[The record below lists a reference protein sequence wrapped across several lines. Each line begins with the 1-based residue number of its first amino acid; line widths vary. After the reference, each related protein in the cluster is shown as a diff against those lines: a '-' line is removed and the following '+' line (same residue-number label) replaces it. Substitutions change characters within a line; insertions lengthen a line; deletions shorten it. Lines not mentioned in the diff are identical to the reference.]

1 MIKLDGLISKLPQT
15 RFSEGN
21 LIVLYVNFKADNKET
36 DGIPEYLNER
46 LKTCTNVYGRILKSK
61 PDRLKTEILLV
72 SSDASLGNEIKQL
85 LCNSNYI
92 DVSKIT
98 IVSDKSTL
106 ADALEFVLKSI
117 KERANPPTVYVIASH
132 WYREIY
138 DAIETKF
145 NGYQTHFEGALDHRP
160 MEEIVKEKQRETPK
174 KGIEFYKDKAK
185 NKALDLLLNHIFP
198 DKKES

>member
-1 MIKLDGLISKLPQT
+1 MISKLPQT

-21 LIVLYVNFKADNKET
+21 LIVLYANFKADDKKT

-46 LKTCTNVYGRILKSK
+46 LKTFTNVYGRILKSK

-72 SSDASLGNEIKQL
+72 SSDATLGNEIKQL

-160 MEEIVKEKQRETPK
+160 IEEIVKEKQRETPK

>member
-1 MIKLDGLISKLPQT
+1 MPQV

-21 LIVLYVNFKADNKET
+21 LIVLYTNFKGVDKKT
-36 DGIPEYLNER
+36 DEIPEYLNER
-46 LKTCTNVYGRILKSK
+46 LKACTNVYGRILKSK
-61 PDRLKTEILLV
+61 PDKLKTEILLV
-72 SSDASLGNEIKQL
+72 SSDASLGNNMKQM
-85 LCNSNYI
+85 LCNNNSI
-92 DVSKIT
+92 DGSKIT

-160 MEEIVKEKQRETPK
+160 MEEISKERAMETPK
-174 KGIEFYKDKAK
+174 KGIEFYKEKAK
-185 NKALDLLLNHIFP
+185 NKALDLLLNYIFP
-198 DKKES
+198 DKKDS

>member
-1 MIKLDGLISKLPQT
+1 MISKLPQT

-21 LIVLYVNFKADNKET
+21 LIVLYANFKADDKMT

-46 LKTCTNVYGRILKSK
+46 VKTCTNVYRRILKSK

>member
-1 MIKLDGLISKLPQT
+1 MISKLPQA

-21 LIVLYVNFKADNKET
+21 LIVLYVNFKADDKKT

-46 LKTCTNVYGRILKSK
+46 LKTCTNVYLRILKSK

-72 SSDASLGNEIKQL
+72 SSDASLGNEIKQM
-85 LCNSNYI
+85 LCTSNYI
-92 DVSKIT
+92 EGSKIT

-138 DAIETKF
+138 DAIEIKF
-145 NGYQTHFEGALDHRP
+145 NRYQTHFEGALDHRP
-160 MEEIVKEKQRETPK
+160 MDEIVEEKQRETPK
-174 KGIEFYKDKAK
+174 KGIEFYKEKAK
-185 NKALDLLLNHIFP
+185 NKALDLLLNNIFP
-198 DKKES
+198 DKKDS

>member
-1 MIKLDGLISKLPQT
+1 MISKLPQT

-21 LIVLYVNFKADNKET
+21 LIVLYANFKADDKKT

-46 LKTCTNVYGRILKSK
+46 LKTFTNVYGRILKSK

-92 DVSKIT
+92 DGSKIT

>member
-1 MIKLDGLISKLPQT
+1 MISKLPQT

-21 LIVLYVNFKADNKET
+21 LIVLYANFKADDKKT

-46 LKTCTNVYGRILKSK
+46 LKTFTNVYGRILKSK

-72 SSDASLGNEIKQL
+72 SSDATLGNEIKQL

>member
-1 MIKLDGLISKLPQT
+1 MISKLPQT

-21 LIVLYVNFKADNKET
+21 LIVLYANFKADDKKT

-46 LKTCTNVYGRILKSK
+46 LKTFTNVYGRILKSK

-160 MEEIVKEKQRETPK
+160 MEEIVEEKQRETPK

>member
-1 MIKLDGLISKLPQT
+1 MPQT

-21 LIVLYVNFKADNKET
+21 LIVLYANFKADDKKT

-46 LKTCTNVYGRILKSK
+46 LKTFTNVYGRILKSK

-85 LCNSNYI
+85 LCNSNSI
-92 DVSKIT
+92 DGSKIT

>member
-1 MIKLDGLISKLPQT
+1 LPQT

-21 LIVLYVNFKADNKET
+21 LIVLYANFKADDKKT

-46 LKTCTNVYGRILKSK
+46 LKTFTNVYGRILKSK

-72 SSDASLGNEIKQL
+72 SSDATLGNEIKQL

>member
-1 MIKLDGLISKLPQT
+1 M
-15 RFSEGN
+15 
-21 LIVLYVNFKADNKET
+21 LYANFKPDNKKT

-46 LKTCTNVYGRILKSK
+46 LKTCTNVYLRILKSK
-61 PDRLKTEILLV
+61 QDKLKTEILLV
-72 SSDASLGNEIKQL
+72 SSDARLGNEIKQM
-85 LCNSNYI
+85 LCTSNYI
-92 DVSKIT
+92 EGSKIT

-145 NGYQTHFEGALDHRP
+145 NGYQMHFEGALDHRP
-160 MEEIVKEKQRETPK
+160 MEEIDEEKQREMPK
-174 KGIEFYKDKAK
+174 KGMEFYKEKAK

-198 DKKES
+198 DKKDS

>member
-21 LIVLYVNFKADNKET
+21 LIVLYANFKADDKKT

-46 LKTCTNVYGRILKSK
+46 LKTFTNVYGRILKSK

>member
-1 MIKLDGLISKLPQT
+1 MISKLPQT

-21 LIVLYVNFKADNKET
+21 LIVLYANFKADDKKT

-46 LKTCTNVYGRILKSK
+46 LKTFTNVYGRILKSK

>member
-1 MIKLDGLISKLPQT
+1 MISKLPQT

-21 LIVLYVNFKADNKET
+21 LIVLYANFKADDKKT

-46 LKTCTNVYGRILKSK
+46 LKTFTNVYGRILKSK

-72 SSDASLGNEIKQL
+72 SSDATLGNEIKQL

-160 MEEIVKEKQRETPK
+160 IEEIVEEKQRETPK

>member
-1 MIKLDGLISKLPQT
+1 MISKLPQT

-21 LIVLYVNFKADNKET
+21 LIVLYANFKADDKKT

-46 LKTCTNVYGRILKSK
+46 LKTFTNVYGRILKSK

-72 SSDASLGNEIKQL
+72 SSDATLGNEIKQL

-160 MEEIVKEKQRETPK
+160 MEEIVEEKQRETPK

>member
-1 MIKLDGLISKLPQT
+1 MPQT

-21 LIVLYVNFKADNKET
+21 LIVLYANFKADDKKT

-46 LKTCTNVYGRILKSK
+46 LKTFTNVYGRILKSK

>member
-1 MIKLDGLISKLPQT
+1 MPQA

-21 LIVLYVNFKADNKET
+21 LIVLYANFKADDKKT

-46 LKTCTNVYGRILKSK
+46 VKTCTNVYRRILKSK

-92 DVSKIT
+92 DGSKIT

-160 MEEIVKEKQRETPK
+160 MEEIVEEKQRETPK

>member
-1 MIKLDGLISKLPQT
+1 MISKLPQV

-21 LIVLYVNFKADNKET
+21 LIVLYANFKADDKKT

-61 PDRLKTEILLV
+61 PDKLKTEILLV
-72 SSDASLGNEIKQL
+72 SSDASLGNEIKQMF
-85 LCNSNYI
+85 CNSDYI
-92 DVSKIT
+92 EGSKIT

-117 KERANPPTVYVIASH
+117 KERANPPTIYVIASH

-145 NGYQTHFEGALDHRP
+145 IGYQTHFEGALDHRP
-160 MEEIVKEKQRETPK
+160 REEIDEEKRMETPK
-174 KGIEFYKDKAK
+174 KGIEFYKEKAK
-185 NKALDLLLNHIFP
+185 NRALDLLLNQIFP
-198 DKKES
+198 DKKDT

>member
-1 MIKLDGLISKLPQT
+1 MPQT

-21 LIVLYVNFKADNKET
+21 LIVLYANFKADDKKT

-46 LKTCTNVYGRILKSK
+46 LKTFTNVYGRILKSK

-92 DVSKIT
+92 DGSKIT

>member
-21 LIVLYVNFKADNKET
+21 LIVLYANFKADDKKT

-46 LKTCTNVYGRILKSK
+46 LKTCINVYGRILKSK

-160 MEEIVKEKQRETPK
+160 MEEIVEEKQRETPK

>member
-1 MIKLDGLISKLPQT
+1 MINKLPQS

-21 LIVLYVNFKADNKET
+21 LIVLYANFKSDNKKT

-46 LKTCTNVYGRILKSK
+46 LKTCTNVYLRILKSK

-138 DAIETKF
+138 DVIETKF

-160 MEEIVKEKQRETPK
+160 MEEIVEEKQRETPK

>member
-1 MIKLDGLISKLPQT
+1 LPQT

-21 LIVLYVNFKADNKET
+21 LIVLYANFKADDKKT

-46 LKTCTNVYGRILKSK
+46 LKTFTNVYGRILKSK

>member
-1 MIKLDGLISKLPQT
+1 MPQT

-21 LIVLYVNFKADNKET
+21 LIVLYANFKADDKKT

-46 LKTCTNVYGRILKSK
+46 LKTFTNVYGRILKSK

-72 SSDASLGNEIKQL
+72 SSDATLGNEIKQL

-160 MEEIVKEKQRETPK
+160 LEEIVKEKQRETPK

>member
-1 MIKLDGLISKLPQT
+1 LISKLPQS

-21 LIVLYVNFKADNKET
+21 LIVLYANFKSDNKKT

-46 LKTCTNVYGRILKSK
+46 LKTCTNVYLRILKSK

-72 SSDASLGNEIKQL
+72 SSDASLGNKIKQS

-92 DVSKIT
+92 DESKIT

-106 ADALEFVLKSI
+106 ADALEFALKSI

-145 NGYQTHFEGALDHRP
+145 KGYQTHFVGALDHRP
-160 MEEIVKEKQRETPK
+160 MKEIVAEKQRETPK

>member
-1 MIKLDGLISKLPQT
+1 M
-15 RFSEGN
+15 
-21 LIVLYVNFKADNKET
+21 LYANFKADDKKT

-72 SSDASLGNEIKQL
+72 SSDASLGNEIKQV
-85 LCNSNYI
+85 LCSSNYI
-92 DVSKIT
+92 DGSKIT
-98 IVSDKSTL
+98 MVLDKSTL

-160 MEEIVKEKQRETPK
+160 MEEIVEEKQRETPK
-174 KGIEFYKDKAK
+174 KGIEFYKEKAK

>member
-1 MIKLDGLISKLPQT
+1 LPQT

-21 LIVLYVNFKADNKET
+21 LIVLYANFKADDKRT

-46 LKTCTNVYGRILKSK
+46 VKTCTNVYRRILKSK

-92 DVSKIT
+92 DGSKIT

-160 MEEIVKEKQRETPK
+160 MEKIVEEKQRETPK

>member
-1 MIKLDGLISKLPQT
+1 LPQT

-21 LIVLYVNFKADNKET
+21 LIVLYANFKADDKKT

-46 LKTCTNVYGRILKSK
+46 LKTFTNVYGRILKSK

-72 SSDASLGNEIKQL
+72 SSDATLGNEIKQL

-138 DAIETKF
+138 DVIETKF

-160 MEEIVKEKQRETPK
+160 MEEIVEEKQRETPK

>member
-1 MIKLDGLISKLPQT
+1 MPQT

-21 LIVLYVNFKADNKET
+21 LIVLYANFKADDKKT

-46 LKTCTNVYGRILKSK
+46 LKTFTNVYGRILKSK

-160 MEEIVKEKQRETPK
+160 MEEIVEEKQRETPK

>member
-1 MIKLDGLISKLPQT
+1 MISKLPQA

-21 LIVLYVNFKADNKET
+21 LIVLYVNFKADDKKT

-61 PDRLKTEILLV
+61 PDKLKTEILLV
-72 SSDASLGNEIKQL
+72 SSDARLGNEIKQM
-85 LCNSNYI
+85 LCTSNYI
-92 DVSKIT
+92 EGSMIT

-106 ADALEFVLKSI
+106 ADALEFVLMSI
-117 KERANPPTVYVIASH
+117 KERANPPTVYVIDSH

-138 DAIETKF
+138 DAIEIKF

-160 MEEIVKEKQRETPK
+160 MDEIVEEKQRETPK
-174 KGIEFYKDKAK
+174 KGIEFYKEKAK

-198 DKKES
+198 DKKDS

>member
-21 LIVLYVNFKADNKET
+21 LIVLYANFKADDKKT

-46 LKTCTNVYGRILKSK
+46 LKTFTNVYGRILKSK

-72 SSDASLGNEIKQL
+72 SSDATLGNEIKQL

-160 MEEIVKEKQRETPK
+160 IEEIVKEKQRETPK

>member
-1 MIKLDGLISKLPQT
+1 MPQT

-21 LIVLYVNFKADNKET
+21 LIVLYANFKADDKKT

-46 LKTCTNVYGRILKSK
+46 LKTFTNVYGRILKSK

-72 SSDASLGNEIKQL
+72 SSDATLGNEIKQL